1 MEKNGHVFSIEEARE
16 KNLVGELLGSARR
29 DAGLSREKLSADLKR
44 YGLEISAYGISKW
57 EQGTRTPNTYQM
69 IALCQVLHIH
79 NPLDMY
85 AEKLNSAG
93 LKKLA
98 DYRDDLIASGR
109 YAPIP
114 KAPAELEYIDMPVSY
129 LAASAGTGMFLDDGN
144 YEIVSVPRASVPA
157 GAVLGIRVSGDSME
171 PVYTDG
177 QIVWIAQSESLH
189 PGEVGIFAYDGDG
202 YIKVYGEQEP
212 EDTEAFTDAWGNV
225 HMQPVLISYNKK
237 YPPRPVSPEA
247 SFQIVGRVLS

>member
-1 MEKNGHVFSIEEARE
+1 MKVIKHDFSIAEAKDRNLIGDMLNEARKE
-16 KNLVGELLGSARR
+16 
-29 DAGLSREKLSADLKR
+29 AGLSREKLSAALKA
-44 YGLEISAYGISKW
+44 YGLEISPYGIIKW
-57 EQGTRTPNTYQM
+57 ERGARTPNAYQLM
-69 IALCQVLHIH
+69 ALCKALRIH

-85 AEKLNSAG
+85 VEELDSAG

-98 DYRDDLIASGR
+98 EYRNDLIATGK
-109 YAPIP
+109 YV
-114 KAPAELEYIDMPVSY
+114 PARTTPCEIEYVDMPVSY
-129 LAASAGTGMFLDDGN
+129 LTASAGTGAFLDEGN
-144 YEIVSVPRASVPA
+144 YEIVSVPRHSVPA

-171 PVYTDG
+171 PIYNDG
-177 QIVWIAQSESLH
+177 QLVWIARSESLR

-212 EDTEAFTDAWGNV
+212 EDAEAFTDSWGVV
-225 HMQPVLISYNKK
+225 HKQPVLISYNKK

>member
-1 MEKNGHVFSIEEARE
+1 MKEKKQAFEIAKARE
-16 KNLVGELLGSARR
+16 RNLIGELLGEARR
-29 DAGLSREKLSADLKR
+29 CAGWSRERLSAALKE
-44 YGLEISAYGISKW
+44 YGLEISPYGLSKW
-57 EQGTRTPNTYQM
+57 EQGTRTPGAYQM
-69 IALCQVLHIH
+69 MALCRVLNIR

-85 AEKLNSAG
+85 TEELNGAG

-109 YAPIP
+109 YAPVREVT
-114 KAPAELEYIDMPVSY
+114 AEIEYIDMPVSY
-129 LAASAGTGMFLDDGN
+129 LAASAGTGLFLDDGN
-144 YEIVSVPRASVPA
+144 YEVVSVPKSSVPA
-157 GAVLGIRVSGDSME
+157 GAVLGVRVSGDSME

-177 QIVWIAQSESLH
+177 QIVWIARSESLR

-202 YIKVYGEQEP
+202 YIKVYGEREP
-212 EDTEAFTDAWGNV
+212 EDAEAFTDAWGNV